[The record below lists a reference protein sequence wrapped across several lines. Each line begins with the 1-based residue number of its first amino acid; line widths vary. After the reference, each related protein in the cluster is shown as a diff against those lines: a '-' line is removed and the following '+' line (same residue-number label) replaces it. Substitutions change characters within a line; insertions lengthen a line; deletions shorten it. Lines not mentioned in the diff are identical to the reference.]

1 LNLSRFYFILLQIFQ
16 YSMNVTPKLPDRMQ
30 ARPTYFLLLASIT
43 AWCLGFIVTPLL
55 AEYPI
60 AGYLRQL
67 YGTVCHQLDTHSFHL
82 HGSPLAVCIRC
93 SALYGGFLIGTL
105 LVPIVR
111 DKQIRFLQSRYAIPL
126 LVVPMVLDVVAT
138 WIIPGYAS
146 NNLSRLLSGG
156 LFGIA
161 TALILV
167 PLFLTAVRQITDP
180 HSPYSMYH
188 KRGESA

>member
-1 LNLSRFYFILLQIFQ
+1 LNLSRFYFILLQNFQ
-16 YSMNVTPKLPDRMQ
+16 HSMNITPKLPDRMQ
-30 ARPTYFLLLASIT
+30 ARLTYFLFLASIT
-43 AWCLGFIVTPLL
+43 FWCLGFVVAPLL
-55 AEYPI
+55 VEYPI
-60 AGYLRQL
+60 AMYVRQL
-67 YGTVCHQLDTHSFHL
+67 YGTVCHQLDAHSFHL
-82 HGSPLAVCIRC
+82 DGSPLAVCIRC

-105 LVPIVR
+105 LVPFVR
-111 DKQIRFLQSRYAIPL
+111 GVKIRFLRSRYAIPL
-126 LVVPMVLDVVAT
+126 LVIPMLLDVAAT

-146 NNLSRLLSGG
+146 TDLSRLLSGG

-188 KRGESA
+188 KRGDPV